1 MGVNS
6 RDETDLDQ
14 LWKKTLRAWS
24 EGDVLATVGTGSLTP
39 AEEKEFGLVAE
50 HNYSIFGISFRGF
63 VNSRHCRSRGST
75 ALASSKPMVSG
86 RYSSVFVHNQRVT

>member
-1 MGVNS
+1 MGVNG

-50 HNYSIFGISFRGF
+50 HNYSIFGITFCGF
-63 VNSRHCRSRGST
+63 VDGRYCRSRETT
-75 ALASSKPMVSG
+75 ALASSKSMVSWWC
-86 RYSSVFVHNQRVT
+86 SSVFFYNQRVT